1 MQRNRKQQLGLL
13 SCGSS
18 LRTALKLLGQQPPLK
33 GSACVQSAPKLVLDD
48 EPVQRRFIVE
58 QGLTGIEFRALN
70 NAAPASATQKQPV
83 GKRQAVLV
91 TG

>member
-18 LRTALKLLGQQPPLK
+18 LRTVLKLLGQQPPK

-58 QGLTGIEFRALN
+58 
-70 NAAPASATQKQPV
+70 
-83 GKRQAVLV
+83 
-91 TG
+91 

>member
-18 LRTALKLLGQQPPLK
+18 LRTVLKLLGQQPPK